1 MHDSKRH
8 CQEAENDSD
17 SLTSYQTYRTTPAAA
32 AELKAHAHQAG
43 LSISA
48 LTRLRLAGHPPPT
61 AAAPALNREA
71 YVELARSAANLNQ
84 LTHHLN
90 LVQVAG
96 QSEVIEL
103 AAVRSLLQK
112 LLFEVAVLRA
122 KLIGA
127 SEK

>member
-1 MHDSKRH
+1 MHESKIHCEEPDSESLTWHHTFRST
-8 CQEAENDSD
+8 EAEGC
-17 SLTSYQTYRTTPAAA
+17 R
-32 AELKAHAHQAG
+32 LKEHARQAG
-43 LSISA
+43 ISVSA
-48 LTRLRLAGHPPPT
+48 LTRRRVHGHPPPT
-61 AAAPALNREA
+61 SAAPALNREA

-90 LVQVAG
+90 QVQVAG
-96 QSEVIEL
+96 QSDVIEL
-103 AAVRSLLQK
+103 AAVRALVQK